1 MVGVTKGAF
10 AMDALLTSMVLWL
23 AANFGL
29 PATFDHPKLR
39 FVAAEEIVVF
49 RYRAITREQRRQ
61 VLASYAASD
70 KQTAI
75 AAVYDDAKKTILL
88 PKGWAGRSP
97 AELSVLL
104 HELVHHIQTTANLKY
119 ECPAAREKLAYA
131 AQEKW
136 LGLFN
141 LSLASEFN
149 IDPFTLKVAT
159 ECAY

>member
-1 MVGVTKGAF
+1 M
-10 AMDALLTSMVLWL
+10 
-23 AANFGL
+23 
-29 PATFDHPKLR
+29 
-39 FVAAEEIVVF
+39 
-49 RYRAITREQRRQ
+49 
-61 VLASYAASD
+61 
-70 KQTAI
+70 
-75 AAVYDDAKKTILL
+75 L
-88 PKGWAGRSP
+88 PKGWAGRSH

-104 HELVHHIQTTANLKY
+104 HELVHHIQTTAHLTY

>member
-1 MVGVTKGAF
+1 
-10 AMDALLTSMVLWL
+10 MDALLTSMVLWL
-23 AANFGL
+23 AANFAL

-49 RYRAITREQRRQ
+49 RYRAITRQQRRQ
-61 VLASYAASD
+61 VLA
-70 KQTAI
+70 
-75 AAVYDDAKKTILL
+75 
-88 PKGWAGRSP
+88 
-97 AELSVLL
+97 
-104 HELVHHIQTTANLKY
+104 HIQTTANLKY